1 MKKFLKRLFWTVV
14 MVAAVGGY
22 LFSIPVMTEKLDHDW
37 KYFQM
42 DTKRTFPRFL
52 KLSALSYAYPTCWSR
67 PKSVWIRLATKD
79 YAFSGGTPYR
89 VEETNG
95 VTRAYYRDEDYLG
108 DVVTEDGWPVKLGD
122 RFKAT
127 RLLKTLI
134 PAVEGEKMCKV
145 LDARVLPAS
154 RFKRILEEYST
165 RHGGWRLWCIGEKDY
180 ILTPPVLRTADFY
193 IDAFKDDAIFSG
205 FVAAGILSPADLFA
219 SYIGTDYDVMP
230 ALANVESRGA
240 FMGVVDTLK
249 LPFSKDGELGIRA
262 TDFTSDP
269 PPPIK
274 WLVPGSIA
282 DEDFALFTN
291 RIETARA
298 ARVTALKGFLAR
310 ESGEADKAVEL
321 FAEAAKT
328 PCGDPL
334 LQNLADMLD
343 LEGRRYLAI
352 GNANAA
358 MMCYENRSAIFPS
371 DIATIHNFGICLK
384 KGGHPE
390 DAAKVFLQAVVLD
403 PENDAHRLELVETAA
418 AAGKIALACRELDVL
433 IGRHPDDPSLKLRAA
448 RLWCRADNSARDNAR
463 AVSLAE
469 AAVSQ
474 TEGKDKAFLL
484 GLADVYIET
493 GDAVKGVNL
502 KRSLRTGAGE

>member
-14 MVAAVGGY
+14 VVAAVGAY
-22 LFSIPVMTEKLDHDW
+22 LFSIPVMTERLDHDW

-42 DTKRTFPRFL
+42 NTKRTFSQFL
-52 KLSALSYAYPTCWSR
+52 KLSALSYAYPNLWSR
-67 PKSVWIRLATKD
+67 PRSVWIRLATQD
-79 YAFSGGTPYR
+79 YAFSGGVPYR

-95 VTRAYYRDEDYLG
+95 VERAYYRAEDYLG
-108 DVVTEDGWPVKLGD
+108 DVVTEDEWPVKLGE

-134 PAVEGEKMCKV
+134 PAVEGEKICKV

-154 RFKRILEEYST
+154 RFKRILEDYSA

-193 IDAFKDDAIFSG
+193 IDAFRDDAMFAG
-205 FVAAGILSPADLFA
+205 FVEAGIVSPADLFA

-230 ALANVESRGA
+230 ALEDITSRGEL
-240 FMGVVDTLK
+240 MGIFDTLR
-249 LPFSKDGELGIRA
+249 LPFAKDGELALRV

-269 PPPIK
+269 PPPLK
-274 WLVPGSIA
+274 WLVPGSIS
-282 DEDFALFTN
+282 DEEFSLFTN
-291 RIETARA
+291 KIEVARN

-310 ESGEADKAVEL
+310 ASGRADEAVEL
-321 FAEAAKT
+321 LAEAAKT

-371 DIATIHNFGICLK
+371 DLATIHNFGICLK

-390 DAAKVFLQAVVLD
+390 EAAKVFLQAVMLD

-418 AAGKIALACRELDVL
+418 ASGKIALACRQLDVL

-448 RLWCRADNSARDNAR
+448 KLWCRSDNSARDNAR

-469 AAVSQ
+469 EAVTQ
-474 TEGKDKAFLL
+474 TEGKDKGFLL

-493 GDAVKGVNL
+493 GDVMKGVNL
-502 KRSLRTGAGE
+502 KRSLRTGGDE